1 MEPNRN
7 KKKGAYCPPPPCEE
21 CGAVVGLENPGCK
34 ECQRRMR
41 ARAHSR
47 KYYRAKHR
55 SKKLEGTPV
64 RKYNMLTPQIGIGE
78 VKDVRLGDG
87 YTEPGTVDSGL
98 DGFLQL
104 RAQRIARKNGG
115 GVGGTGRGS
124 RARKVED
131 VMRREKQGKR
141 GEKEEG

>member
-7 KKKGAYCPPPPCEE
+7 KKKGAYCPPPCEE
-21 CGAVVGLENPGCK
+21 CGAVVGLENTGCK

-47 KYYRAKHR
+47 KYYRAKQR
-55 SKKLEGTPV
+55 RKELKGKPV
-64 RKYNMLTPQIGIGE
+64 RKYNTLTPQVGIGE
-78 VKDVRLGDG
+78 IKDVRLGDG

-98 DGFLQL
+98 AGFLQL

-115 GVGGTGRGS
+115 GVGGPGRGS

-131 VMRREKQGKR
+131 VMRR
-141 GEKEEG
+141 GETEDR

>member
-1 MEPNRN
+1 
-7 KKKGAYCPPPPCEE
+7 
-21 CGAVVGLENPGCK
+21 
-34 ECQRRMR
+34 
-41 ARAHSR
+41 
-47 KYYRAKHR
+47 
-55 SKKLEGTPV
+55 
-64 RKYNMLTPQIGIGE
+64 MLTPQIGIGE

-98 DGFLQL
+98 AGFLQL

>member
-7 KKKGAYCPPPPCEE
+7 KKKGAYCPPPCEE

-47 KYYRAKHR
+47 KYYRARQR

-64 RKYNMLTPQIGIGE
+64 RKYNMLTPQVGIGE

-87 YTEPGTVDSGL
+87 YTEPGAVDAGL
-98 DGFLQL
+98 AGFLQL

-115 GVGGTGRGS
+115 GGSAGRGS

-131 VMRREKQGKR
+131 VMRRGKTCR
-141 GEKEEG
+141 GEE